1 LSDRIAGILAL
12 LGFDRIFV
20 GKIPAEADD
29 WDEIFD
35 DAVDLGFPNLSESD
49 DCVDQSLTSHIPS
62 LTPERSSSA
71 DIVLR
76 PVMTTFHPI

>member
-12 LGFDRIFV
+12 LGFDRISSARSLQ
-20 GKIPAEADD
+20 KQDD